1 MPRAK
6 KDGEY
11 LHCYIDS
18 TLMKRLDN
26 YLEESRLSKTVATEI
41 ALERFLDEE
50 DKKKEIL
57 SNN

>member
-1 MPRAK
+1 MAKAK

-11 LHCYIDS
+11 LHCYIKAD
-18 TLMKRLDN
+18 LMERLDK

-50 DKKKEIL
+50 DKKKA
-57 SNN
+57 NN